1 MPSPTPR
8 ARLRRL
14 AVLALPVLA
23 ILIMAHVVQSAA
35 RAGAQTEGTVH
46 LSPAMSTVPLS
57 DGPFTVYVVL
67 EDLQH
72 FGQVTY
78 DDDRDGTPD
87 RQIPSEGLAAF
98 QFTIE
103 YDAAV
108 VEVDSVEEGPH
119 LGSTGRSFQCLP
131 LLREPGNI
139 TFGCL
144 SSGSSPPGAQGTLT
158 LASVQLT
165 PISNGLSPLVL
176 SAEVAGPLGDSADV
190 EVGGGAVRVTG
201 ASGATRPPPT
211 RANASPTVPV
221 ATARPPTAL
230 PRTTT
235 SESATATAESPRTPG
250 TPAGTSTPL
259 LTSAPTPPDG
269 PPDDPNGDGFAR
281 AWLWVLG
288 VAGVLALA
296 GGGLTAILWQHRSH
310 GGA

>member
-1 MPSPTPR
+1 LPSPTPR

-23 ILIMAHVVQSAA
+23 ILIMAHFVQSPA

-67 EDLQH
+67 EGLQH

-108 VEVDSVEEGPH
+108 VEVDSVEQGPH
-119 LGSTGRSFQCLP
+119 LNSTGRSFQCLP
-131 LLREPGNI
+131 LLREPGAM

-144 SSGSSPPGAQGTLT
+144 STGESPPGAQGTLT
-158 LASVQLT
+158 LASVQLN
-165 PISNGLSPLVL
+165 PVSNGLSPLVL

-190 EVGGGAVRVTG
+190 EVGGGAVRVSG
-201 ASGATRPPPT
+201 GSGATRSPT
-211 RANASPTVPV
+211 RSNATPTAPLVSTP
-221 ATARPPTAL
+221 PPTAL
-230 PRTTT
+230 PGTTT
-235 SESATATAESPRTPG
+235 SEGPTATVASQTPG
-250 TPAGTSTPL
+250 TPAGTSRPL
-259 LTSAPTPPDG
+259 VTSQPTVPEGPGVDPDG
-269 PPDDPNGDGFAR
+269 DGSGR
-281 AWLWVLG
+281 VWLWSLG
-288 VAGVLALA
+288 VAGAFALA
-296 GGGLTAILWQHRSH
+296 AGGLTAILWQRRTH